1 MRGDRGGGFLTCW
14 RAQETPAEF
23 LALLGEAPGFH
34 GLPHTVEMTRA
45 HAQKLLKPHTMQ
57 HGGQDPAAA
66 AAGGS
71 APDDAMQQGDDAAAA
86 ANGASADK
94 PQPEAGAMDVDQAAA
109 EGEQQQQ
116 QGDGAEQQQ
125 EPAEGQDPVALWS
138 GRLLGVLQ
146 ARFNPD
152 HKPFSTEQ
160 VLLWIDQEEV
170 GSAGV

>member
-1 MRGDRGGGFLTCW
+1 
-14 RAQETPAEF
+14 
-23 LALLGEAPGFH
+23 
-34 GLPHTVEMTRA
+34 
-45 HAQKLLKPHTMQ
+45 
-57 HGGQDPAAA
+57 
-66 AAGGS
+66 
-71 APDDAMQQGDDAAAA
+71 
-86 ANGASADK
+86 
-94 PQPEAGAMDVDQAAA
+94 MDVDQAAA

-116 QGDGAEQQQ
+116 QGDWAEQQQ